1 MNEDKDIDQFIFSCI
16 SACFTSRL
24 VKKKMQFT
32 TLLKIDK
39 FFRLCLLSFKSL
51 NVLFSAG
58 NTLFSSVGK
67 HPVGILDILDD
78 CLRTLDA
85 SSCQSRSASA
95 SFLFSCLVVLKVGVL
110 SDAKPSSECW
120 ESCPCQGR
128 QTSLLRFL

>member
-1 MNEDKDIDQFIFSCI
+1 MNEDKDIDQFILSCI
-16 SACFTSRL
+16 SAFFASRL

-32 TLLKIDK
+32 ALLKIDK

-51 NVLFSAG
+51 HVLFSAG

-85 SSCQSRSASA
+85 SFRQSRSASA
-95 SFLFSCLVVLKVGVL
+95 SLLSCLVVLKVGVL
-110 SDAKPSSECW
+110 SDAELSSECW

>member
-1 MNEDKDIDQFIFSCI
+1 MNEDKDIDQFILSCI
-16 SACFTSRL
+16 SAFFASRL

-85 SSCQSRSASA
+85 SSRQSWSASA
-95 SFLFSCLVVLKVGVL
+95 SLLSCLVVLKVGVL
-110 SDAKPSSECW
+110 SDAKLSSECW